1 MFNRREQQAL
11 VGLAAAMLVGSVAA
25 VGDWLRPGALEEFR
39 VVPRAVQPPPVLEL
53 ALAEPAPIPLNSAT
67 ATELVALPA
76 VGPKT
81 AALIVA
87 HRREHGAFARLEQLL
102 AIKGIGRKTLDKLR
116 PLVTLD

>member
-1 MFNRREQQAL
+1 M
-11 VGLAAAMLVGSVAA
+11 
-25 VGDWLRPGALEEFR
+25 
-39 VVPRAVQPPPVLEL
+39 
-53 ALAEPAPIPLNSAT
+53 
-67 ATELVALPA
+67 PA

>member
-1 MFNRREQQAL
+1 MRRASATCSKDTATD
-11 VGLAAAMLVGSVAA
+11 VAACCIPTGKAKCRDVPGLKTFSCGADKVYDVAKKDRPCAAAAC
-25 VGDWLRPGALEEFR
+25 
-39 VVPRAVQPPPVLEL
+39 
-53 ALAEPAPIPLNSAT
+53 NSAT
-67 ATELVALPA
+67 AAELVALSA